1 MEFLHQNCRGRGY
14 SHVKGVAERL
24 TVEAGIPYTYLAQ
37 PATLLGSPHS
47 PKIVEMIPNAILPKK
62 MSSAN
67 VADIAKGMV
76 ATTINAF
83 QQDKTGVVKISGGIP
98 ISEGK

>member
-1 MEFLHQNCRGRGY
+1 
-14 SHVKGVAERL
+14 
-24 TVEAGIPYTYLAQ
+24 
-37 PATLLGSPHS
+37 
-47 PKIVEMIPNAILPKK
+47 MIPNAILPKK